1 MLMAGKPQFPAI
13 VVSNKIKSNFSHN
26 HFAYKLCQ
34 LALEIS
40 IGKQKTNFCFFHI
53 YDKIG

>member
-34 LALEIS
+34 SALENR
-40 IGKQKTNFCFFHI
+40 KLTFAFFI
-53 YDKIG
+53 FMIK